1 MWLPWDLTALM
12 AAALAVGVLSSSS
25 VTRRGAVGLRTFCR
39 ELSIVLFLYSVWQFA
54 HELTVTH
61 VTGALDHGRWV
72 LDVEAWLH
80 LPSEAALQRW
90 FLPHPLWV
98 QAMNAYYGIMHV
110 PTLGAFLI
118 WLFYRHR
125 DRYPRWRNVLAL
137 TTGFC
142 LAIQYIPVAPP
153 RMLPG
158 FVDTGLLYQQSVYGT
173 GGSGIANQL
182 SAMPSVHVAWAAVVG
197 IAVIVVGRSKWRW
210 LVLLHPVLTV
220 LAITV
225 TANHYWLDGIVAVAL
240 LGVAWLVVVGSERLF
255 DRRRTGIL
263 ARATKLEGPC
273 LPSASPIPLSSP
285 VSADRT

>member
-1 MWLPWDLTALM
+1 MWLPWNVTAVM
-12 AAALAVGVLSSSS
+12 AAALAIGVALTRDVMRRGVVGV
-25 VTRRGAVGLRTFCR
+25 RTFCR
-39 ELSIVLFLYSVWQFA
+39 ELAIVLALYSVWQYA

-72 LDVEAWLH
+72 LDAEAWLH

-90 FLPHPLWV
+90 FVPHPLWV
-98 QAMNAYYGIMHV
+98 QAMNGYYAIAHV
-110 PTLGAFLI
+110 PALGAFLI

-125 DRYPRWRNVLAL
+125 AAYPRWRNALAL
-137 TTGFC
+137 CTLAC

-158 FVDTGLLYQQSVYGT
+158 FVDTGLLYEQSVYGR

-210 LVLLHPVLTV
+210 LIVVHPVLTV

-240 LGVAWLVVVGSERLF
+240 LGLAYGVVILAERL
-255 DRRRTGIL
+255 RAGML
-263 ARATKLEGPC
+263 ARATMLERPC
-273 LPSASPIPLSSP
+273 LPSPSPIPLSSP
-285 VSADRT
+285 VSADRS

>member
-1 MWLPWDLTALM
+1 MWLPWNVTAVM
-12 AAALAVGVLSSSS
+12 AAALAIGVALSGGATRRVAVGV
-25 VTRRGAVGLRTFCR
+25 RTFCR
-39 ELSIVLFLYSVWQFA
+39 ELSLVLLLYSVWQLA

-72 LDVEAWLH
+72 LDAEAWLH

-98 QAMNAYYGIMHV
+98 QAMNAYYAVVHV
-110 PTLGAFLI
+110 PALGVFLI

-125 DRYPRWRNVLAL
+125 AQYPRWRNALAL
-137 TTGFC
+137 CTLSC

-158 FVDTGLLYQQSVYGT
+158 FVDTGLLYNESVYGH

-197 IAVIVVGRSKWRW
+197 IAVIVVSRSKWRW
-210 LVLLHPVLTV
+210 LVLVHPILTM

-225 TANHYWLDGIVAVAL
+225 TANHFWLDGIVAVGL
-240 LGVAWLVVVGSERLF
+240 LGVAYAIVVAAERL
-255 DRRRTGIL
+255 RAGMV
-263 ARATKLEGPC
+263 ARATMLEPPC
-273 LPSASPIPLSSP
+273 LPSPSPIPLSSP
-285 VSADRT
+285 VSADRS

>member
-1 MWLPWDLTALM
+1 MWLPWDVTAVL
-12 AAALAVGVLSSSS
+12 AAMLAVGVVSASG
-25 VTRRGAVGLRTFCR
+25 VTRRRAVGLRTFCR
-39 ELSIVLFLYSVWQFA
+39 ELSIVLLLYSVWQLA
-54 HELTVTH
+54 HSLTVTH
-61 VTGALDHGRWV
+61 VTGALDHARWV
-72 LDVEAWLH
+72 VDVQQWLH

-98 QAMNAYYGIMHV
+98 QAMNAYYGVMHV

-125 DRYPRWRNVLAL
+125 DRYPRWRNALAL
-137 TTGFC
+137 TTGLC

-158 FVDTGLLYQQSVYGT
+158 FVDTGLLYDQSVYGT

-197 IAVIVVGRSKWRW
+197 IAVIVVGTSKWRW
-210 LVLLHPVLTV
+210 LVLIHPMLTV

-225 TANHYWLDGIVAVAL
+225 TANHFWLDGIVAVAL
-240 LGVAWLVVVGSERLF
+240 LGVAWLVVVGGERLI
-255 DRRRTGIL
+255 DNRRRGMV
-263 ARATKLEGPC
+263 ARATMLEEPC
-273 LPSASPIPLSSP
+273 LPSPSTIRLSSP
-285 VSADRT
+285 ASADRT